1 MSRTCQY
8 LAAVLLA
15 AAGSGSVSATNFN
28 PPSWANSSLTVHV
41 EWDFAT
47 EPQVFGGYLPTAF
60 SKTQGSGVGTWSGA
74 ANPTVLQTAP
84 EIVWNNGRLINTD
97 TKAHNLSISIAN
109 WIDTEELKNIRL
121 QLHHV
126 GAVSAHRLIGFVKT
140 PDGDARTPDGYRT
153 NQGGSQ
159 YLSWEDWRIQPN
171 PWRETLTLTMAPGAI
186 LYQVVVDTQSVPT
199 PATMLLVGTAG
210 LIASRR
216 RREARS
222 AAE

>member
-1 MSRTCQY
+1 MSRTSQY
-8 LAAVLLA
+8 LTAVLLA
-15 AAGSGSVSATNFN
+15 AVSGGLASAANFN
-28 PPSWANSSLTVHV
+28 PPAWANSSLTVHV

-47 EPQVFGGYLPTAF
+47 EPQISVGYKPTAF
-60 SKTQGSGVGTWSGA
+60 AATQGTGIGIWGGD
-74 ANPTVLQTAP
+74 ANPAVILSGP

-97 TKAHNLSISIAN
+97 TREHLLAISLPN
-109 WIDTEELKNIRL
+109 WIDTMELKNIRL

-140 PDGDARTPDGYRT
+140 PDGDARTPDGHRT

>member
-1 MSRTCQY
+1 MSRTSQY
-8 LAAVLLA
+8 LTAALLA
-15 AAGSGSVSATNFN
+15 TVGGGLASAANFN
-28 PPSWANSSLTVHV
+28 PPAWANSSLTVHV

-47 EPQVFGGYLPTAF
+47 QPQISGGYLPTAF
-60 SKTQGSGVGTWSGA
+60 TATQGSGVGTWGGA
-74 ANPTVLQTAP
+74 ANPTVLQAAP

-97 TKAHNLSISIAN
+97 TKEHYFSIAIAN
-109 WIDTEELKNIRL
+109 WIDTMELKNIRL

-126 GAVSAHRLIGFVKT
+126 GAVSAHGLIGFVKT

-159 YLSWEDWRIQPN
+159 YHSWEDWRIQPN
-171 PWRETLTLTMAPGAI
+171 PWREILTLTMAPGAI